1 MSGVVAVCSR
11 SGIDADPRRYAA
23 ALRRLAHRGP
33 DGEGSVQRRH
43 VFVGVRRSSVGRG
56 TEGQQPLVGGDG
68 ALIVALD
75 GQIHNRER
83 LAHELS
89 AKGFEADL
97 SSDSALVL
105 GAYMEYGERFVER
118 LRGVWALVVWDE
130 REHRMLL
137 SRDPLGV
144 RPLYYYISAT
154 HLYVASEI
162 KGIIG
167 LDPEARR
174 MDHGRI
180 RDLVRDSRIDDW
192 TGTCFSRIRPVAP
205 GTVMKYADGHVTA
218 RRYWVLRPSPDPTL
232 SPGDV
237 LATLVEAVKRH
248 TPSGVDLG
256 LALSGG
262 IDSSSLAGILAHSA
276 LPETGSVQ
284 AFSITPPNTI
294 DESALIDAT
303 IRHTGIRHTY
313 VGLDSLDYSQ
323 SLGRLIDSHDEPV
336 QYCGVFYQFVLRD
349 YMAKAGCRAV
359 MVGYGADEIFGG
371 YTYLAPAFLIALAL
385 RGRFGECARFVRG
398 ATEFLESSPLG
409 IVNRSRQGSRHLST
423 VRFGFSG
430 GGRSVC
436 SHVVWRRGRAAGD
449 ARSSAPGRPPSPATG
464 PTSRPYAGW
473 RIARETCR
481 RVGPWPGR
489 RARNRNRH
497 SGTASA

>member
-1 MSGVVAVCSR
+1 
-11 SGIDADPRRYAA
+11 
-23 ALRRLAHRGP
+23 
-33 DGEGSVQRRH
+33 
-43 VFVGVRRSSVGRG
+43 
-56 TEGQQPLVGGDG
+56 
-68 ALIVALD
+68 
-75 GQIHNRER
+75 
-83 LAHELS
+83 
-89 AKGFEADL
+89 
-97 SSDSALVL
+97 
-105 GAYMEYGERFVER
+105 
-118 LRGVWALVVWDE
+118 
-130 REHRMLL
+130 
-137 SRDPLGV
+137 
-144 RPLYYYISAT
+144 
-154 HLYVASEI
+154 LYVASEI

-323 SLGRLIDSHDEPV
+323 SLGRLIVSHDEPV

-385 RGRFGECARFVRG
+385 RGRFGVLRAELLDLLSSEDFYGSGLWSRRCGDLYRTDLARRERAGLWFRVYVLKAHG
-398 ATEFLESSPLG
+398 SSPSRP
-409 IVNRSRQGSRHLST
+409 NATRSSRVKALPLLNM
-423 VRFGFSG
+423 G
-430 GGRSVC
+430 
-436 SHVVWRRGRAAGD
+436 W
-449 ARSSAPGRPPSPATG
+449 ARSWEPRYGTPTQSLPSG
-464 PTSRPYAGW
+464 
-473 RIARETCR
+473 CR
-481 RVGPWPGR
+481 LQ
-489 RARNRNRH
+489 
-497 SGTASA
+497 